1 MKKER
6 RNEYDLIRTV
16 STLAIVLFH
25 YSFAFIQ
32 YGVGGKYICFRQYA
46 NGAWGALFVA
56 VFFMLSG
63 SSLYYNW
70 CDRLTSVKG
79 KGGILDFYKKRWLA
93 IFPMFYIAW
102 FIFYMINAID
112 FGRLW
117 NWGGSKANLL
127 LTLLGMDGYFM
138 YRGLNYYT
146 VGEWFLGAII
156 MLYIM
161 YPLLQLCMKKLPVTG
176 TVLVILLFGLNTAR
190 RMIPAFAAYNER
202 VVISDNINIITCL
215 MSFWTG
221 MLLARLGR
229 SIIKRRTV
237 IPAVIIAVIVITVPL
252 PVSMLILNQLLAVC
266 IYIILSFIS
275 ICIDG
280 HRESRHFKVYDS
292 LVMFFSRYSYAIFL
306 LHHQIIQRGM
316 SLFTGSEFTYTLSI
330 LYFLLN
336 LAGIS
341 CAAVILTKVTDAIT
355 SAFQGLLSSHKE

>member
-6 RNEYDLIRTV
+6 RNEYDLIRAV
-16 STLAIVLFH
+16 STVAIVLFH

-32 YGVGGKYICFRQYA
+32 YGVGGRYIYFMQYA

-70 CDRLTSVKG
+70 GDRLTSFKG

-102 FIFYMINAID
+102 FIFYMTNAIS

-127 LTLLGMDGYFM
+127 LTFLGMDGYFM

-156 MLYIM
+156 ILYIM
-161 YPLLQLCMKKLPVTG
+161 YPLLQLCMKKLPVISTI
-176 TVLVILLFGLNTAR
+176 LIILLFGLNTAR
-190 RMIPAFAAYNER
+190 RMIPAFALYNEHI
-202 VVISDNINIITCL
+202 VISDNINIITCL

-221 MLLARLGR
+221 MLLAGLGR
-229 SIIKRRTV
+229 SIIKKKVV
-237 IPAVIIAVIVITVPL
+237 IPAVIITFLVIFIPL
-252 PVSMLILNQLLAVC
+252 PVSMLILNQILALCV
-266 IYIILSFIS
+266 YIILSYIS
-275 ICIDG
+275 VCIDI
-280 HRESRHFKVYDS
+280 HRINRSFKVYDS
-292 LVMFFSRYSYAIFL
+292 LVIFFSRYSYAIFL

-316 SLFTGSEFTYTLSI
+316 SLFTGREFTYTLSI

-341 CAAVILTKVTDAIT
+341 CAAVILTKVTDAIMSNLP
-355 SAFQGLLSSHKE
+355 SAFQD